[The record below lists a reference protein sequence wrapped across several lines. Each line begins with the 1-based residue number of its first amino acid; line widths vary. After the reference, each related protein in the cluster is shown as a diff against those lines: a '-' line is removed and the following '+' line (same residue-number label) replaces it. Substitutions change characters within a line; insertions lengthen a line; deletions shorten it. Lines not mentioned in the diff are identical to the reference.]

1 MQQTPQNAKYMI
13 STQTGEQIFFQ
24 TAQDHNNSSEQS
36 LNGKREINKKTIGN
50 AHNIQPFNF
59 NIKNNALQPS

>member
-1 MQQTPQNAKYMI
+1 MI

-50 AHNIQPFNF
+50 AHNI
-59 NIKNNALQPS
+59 